1 MQKWLLILG
10 GILLGLIFLYGSLTA
25 LVKQGLSPIGAV
37 VMLVIIIGAGIAL
50 LRAVK
55 E

>member
-10 GILLGLIFLYGSLTA
+10 GILLGLIVLYGSLTA
-25 LVKQGLSPIGAV
+25 LVNQGLSLIGAV
-37 VMLVIIIGAGIAL
+37 VMLVLIVGAGLAL